1 MASSMRGWKRTKE
14 KRACTDWLDRGAKL
28 GRMCNRLG
36 LWRTEMVGE
45 KVM

>member
-1 MASSMRGWKRTKE
+1 MASSMRGWKRKKRE
-14 KRACTDWLDRGAKL
+14 KDLYWLDRGAKL

-36 LWRTEMVGE
+36 LWRIEMVDE